1 MTGSRRVGPAAP
13 DPGEV
18 QVAAAAAGA
27 PDLAAVHALATGCTA
42 CADLVASRTTVVPG
56 AFPTGAELLI
66 VGEAPG
72 AQEDQ
77 AGVPFIGKAGLL
89 LDRLL
94 AEVGLDRDRIAV
106 TNVVKCRP
114 ARNRTP
120 TRAEVSRCRSW
131 LERQVGLLDPRLV
144 CTLGGTATGWALGPG
159 VRIGAVRGVA
169 QPWRDRLLLPTYHP
183 SAAIRF
189 GPAGAPMAALRA
201 DLALAAGMLRDGS
214 PQLRVQPG

>member
-1 MTGSRRVGPAAP
+1 MSGSRRVGRAAP
-13 DPGEV
+13 DQGALAV
-18 QVAAAAAGA
+18 SVAAAAAA
-27 PDLAAVHALATGCTA
+27 DLPAVSALATA
-42 CADLVASRTTVVPG
+42 CAACPDLVASRTTVVPG
-56 AFPTGAELLI
+56 AFPADAELLI

-72 AQEDQ
+72 AQEDL

-120 TRAEVSRCRSW
+120 TRAEVSRCRHW
-131 LERQVGLLDPRLV
+131 LERQVRLLDPRLV

-169 QPWRDRLLLPTYHP
+169 QPWQDRLLLPTYHP

-201 DLALAAGMLRDGS
+201 DLALAAETLAGS
-214 PQLRVQPG
+214 G